1 MTEEAKKEVAK
12 KALEKTALI
21 MQLLALTY
29 EDMCADYT
37 ALRACTL
44 SAAHA
49 LKEAGYTDEEIA
61 KLNKLSEEIFRK
73 VEEIAGTV

>member
-1 MTEEAKKEVAK
+1 MTDEVKKEVAK
-12 KALEKTALI
+12 KALDKTALI

-29 EDMCADYT
+29 EDMCIDYT